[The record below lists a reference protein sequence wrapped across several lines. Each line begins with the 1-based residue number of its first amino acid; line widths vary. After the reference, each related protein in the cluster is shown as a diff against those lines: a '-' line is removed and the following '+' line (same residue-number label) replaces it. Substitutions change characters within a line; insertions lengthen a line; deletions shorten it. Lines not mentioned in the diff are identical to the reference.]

1 MEHNDNIREIQRL
14 VANTGLNV
22 QQLAVALDITERLAY
37 VLKNKPLPSHLF
49 MYGKKLE
56 KLDIITHRNRDSIY
70 LGSLMRR
77 TGLTQVQIAAELDV
91 SLRTVTY
98 MRSPRRRHEV
108 SKSLREALERLV
120 EKCESADND
129 DAVDVG
135 NTSMAL
141 EQLAK

>member
-1 MEHNDNIREIQRL
+1 MEHNDNIREVKRL
-14 VANTGLNV
+14 VHNTGLNV
-22 QQLAVALDITERLAY
+22 HQLAVALDITERVAY

-49 MYGKKLE
+49 LYGKKLE
-56 KLDIITHRNRDSIY
+56 KLDIITHRNTDSIY

-77 TGLTQVQIAAELDV
+77 TGLTQVQIAAALDV

-120 EKCESADND
+120 EECESEDNQV
-129 DAVDVG
+129 VD
-135 NTSMAL
+135 NATDQS
-141 EQLAK
+141 K

>member
-1 MEHNDNIREIQRL
+1 MEHNDNIREVKRL
-14 VANTGLNV
+14 VTNTGLNV
-22 QQLAVALDITERLAY
+22 QQLAVALDITERVAY

-56 KLDIITHRNRDSIY
+56 KLDIITHRNTDAIY

-77 TGLTQVQIAAELDV
+77 TGLTQVQIAAALDV

-120 EKCESADND
+120 EKCESEDQNVDNVS
-129 DAVDVG
+129 DATDQ
-135 NTSMAL
+135 S
-141 EQLAK
+141 K